1 VGPSSGSPSSDVI
14 GKGANINLFA
24 EACWL
29 GLCFKRLDLI
39 ANALVGSAARP
50 FRLGWQWFANV
61 WPAAEFEA

>member
-1 VGPSSGSPSSDVI
+1 VI

-24 EACWL
+24 EARLL
-29 GLCFKRLDLI
+29 GFGFEGLDLI

-50 FRLGWQWFANV
+50 FRLGWYWFASV